1 MNKHAK
7 INNKEIQLEGLLSLE
22 GVLKSVH
29 GSKRISKT
37 PLELTSVVAEKA
49 SNAVIEAHK
58 KLNSLSAIFSLH
70 SCREAQKIKN
80 GIIITELGLGFY
92 PMTQTR
98 ESEQQ
103 RRRRRRRRT
112 TTTTGVLYPLSDADG
127 CDAAPGRRFLSSVA
141 FVSSVV
147 GCPIPAR

>member
-7 INNKEIQLEGLLSLE
+7 INNKEIQLEGRLSLE

-37 PLELTSVVAEKA
+37 PLELTSVVAEKP
-49 SNAVIEAHK
+49 SNAVIEARK

-80 GIIITELGLGFY
+80 GIIITELGLGLY

-103 RRRRRRRRT
+103 RRRRRRT

-147 GCPIPAR
+147 GCPIPSR